1 MKRIGLQIRAQA
13 GPGVLHELT
22 GVLAKH
28 EADIEAIEI
37 LSNHPPESSLYV
49 EVRVP
54 GSPEALVDEARG
66 LERVLAVELVET
78 FQKVFGKRVIIV
90 GGGAQVGQVGIGAI
104 SEADR
109 HNIRGEHIS
118 VDTIP
123 LVGETPLAEAVRAVA
138 RLPRARVLVLAG
150 ALMGGSGDRG
160 DQPEHGRQRPRCGR
174 PGRHGSDP
182 GRRDGCDGD
191 RRHRGVQRATPQA
204 QSVLARRLHSRTR
217 RRARAATL
225 DGRRFS
231 PRAARRRHGG
241 EEMRDRGATLAF
253 GLTLLAGTA
262 AAQGQSQPLAE
273 ALRLYWNGEYAATL
287 ERLAPADIES
297 LDAGERVEAH
307 KYRASSLIALGRK
320 SQRFA
325 DGKALYEEK
334 DYTAA
339 KATLDEV
346 LRIDPDFQ
354 LASEYVQLCEAHL
367 ELAAQT
373 AQLSPAAAPAPT
385 NDNVFNL
392 TSDIEPPVLTRQV
405 DPSYPEIDRRWKNGG
420 DVVINQIIGIDGSVR
435 DAVVIRGVNPRI
447 DAEAVRAVK
456 RWRYTPA
463 RRDGYPVAVY
473 KLAVLRFVP

>member
-1 MKRIGLQIRAQA
+1 
-13 GPGVLHELT
+13 
-22 GVLAKH
+22 
-28 EADIEAIEI
+28 
-37 LSNHPPESSLYV
+37 
-49 EVRVP
+49 
-54 GSPEALVDEARG
+54 
-66 LERVLAVELVET
+66 
-78 FQKVFGKRVIIV
+78 
-90 GGGAQVGQVGIGAI
+90 
-104 SEADR
+104 
-109 HNIRGEHIS
+109 
-118 VDTIP
+118 
-123 LVGETPLAEAVRAVA
+123 
-138 RLPRARVLVLAG
+138 
-150 ALMGGSGDRG
+150 
-160 DQPEHGRQRPRCGR
+160 
-174 PGRHGSDP
+174 
-182 GRRDGCDGD
+182 
-191 RRHRGVQRATPQA
+191 
-204 QSVLARRLHSRTR
+204 
-217 RRARAATL
+217 
-225 DGRRFS
+225 
-231 PRAARRRHGG
+231 
-241 EEMRDRGATLAF
+241 MRDRGATLAF

-307 KYRASSLIALGRK
+307 KYRASSLIALGRSEEARAEFGELLAIDPGHRLDPTIAPPKVVEQFEATRAERK